1 MIEFLICAVIIFIL
15 GVFGFLFADL
25 LGKTMIVLLPLAF
38 IVFLFIYELI
48 QDNRV
53 TKMRFEKIEKELAE
67 LRKMKQ

>member
-53 TKMRFEKIEKELAE
+53 TKMRFENKEKELAE